1 DSQHAARIRSG
12 RLHDLLRQG
21 KDPRLLRHQQKS
33 KTGFTAKPTRPAQ
46 FHEFAT
52 PSKNSPRRPERRA
65 EIQHATMGEQRPS
78 VCRSP
83 QLLFGLADATSA
95 PSRFLGEGPTTTSIP
110 SGGKIR
116 PVYGVCQEQNTIYC
130 TISYDAL
137 LFRLS
142 CSFLVF

>member
-1 DSQHAARIRSG
+1 M
-12 RLHDLLRQG
+12 
-21 KDPRLLRHQQKS
+21 
-33 KTGFTAKPTRPAQ
+33 
-46 FHEFAT
+46 T
-52 PSKNSPRRPERRA
+52 PSKNSPRTGQSGVPFNSARHR
-65 EIQHATMGEQRPS
+65 G
-78 VCRSP
+78 RSTYC
-83 QLLFGLADATSA
+83 LFITAVTFLVLADATSA
-95 PSRFLGEGPTTTSIP
+95 PSRFLGEGPTTSSIP